1 MHFLNLGILAHVDA
15 GKTSLTEQ
23 ILFTTG
29 VIDTIGRVDDGNTQT
44 DSLTLERQRGITIKS
59 AVVSFI
65 VDGVTVNLIDTPG
78 HPDFIAEVERV
89 LDVLDGAVLVISAV
103 EGVQPQTRVL
113 MRALQQA
120 RIPTLLFVNKID
132 RAGAHDERVLRGI
145 AETLTPAIIA
155 MGAVGDLGARSASFR
170 PYGAGDAHF
179 VARLVDV
186 LADRDET
193 LLAAYV
199 QDEESISSYRLRNEL
214 AAQTRQALAH
224 PVFYGSAITGA
235 GVDALIAGIRELL
248 PIAVGAAD
256 GPVTGAVFKIERGPA
271 GEKVAYVRMFS
282 GTVSVRD
289 RLPFGHANEGQ
300 ALPRDRA
307 PAGGAHEGRVTAIRV
322 FDGGRTAPS
331 RAVVAGQIG
340 KLWGLGAIQVGD
352 VIGTP
357 RLGAARRHFALPTLE
372 TMIVPERNADR
383 GALHAALVQLA
394 EQDPL
399 ITLRMDDMNRGLFVL
414 LYGEV
419 QKEVIQATLADEF
432 GLAVAFR
439 ETTTICVERP
449 CGSGTAVEM
458 RGAAS
463 NPFVATVGLRIDPAP
478 PQSGVTFRSEVVKT
492 ETIPL
497 FIYKAVEAFEQAIE
511 GTVRDTLR
519 QGLYGWEVTD
529 CVVTLTQSGY
539 ASPVSTARD
548 FRLLTPLVL
557 MSALKEAGTGVCEPL
572 HRFHL
577 EIPADT
583 LGPILP
589 VLARLRAILHTPEM
603 RGAWCTLEGE
613 IPAARV
619 YELQQHLPA
628 LTRGDGVLDYAFDH
642 YEPVRG
648 TIPTRPRSDHN
659 PLNRKEYLLHVV
671 RHV

>member
-15 GKTSLTEQ
+15 GKTSLTER

-29 VIDTIGRVDDGNTQT
+29 VIDTMGRVDDGNTQT
-44 DSLTLERQRGITIKS
+44 DSLALERQRGITIKS

-89 LDVLDGAVLVISAV
+89 LDVLDGAILLISAV

-113 MRALQQA
+113 MRALVRS

-132 RAGAHDERVLRGI
+132 RAGAGGERVLRGI
-145 AETLTPAIIA
+145 AEQLTPAIIA
-155 MGAVGDLGARSASFR
+155 MGAVGDPCTRGACFL

-186 LADRDET
+186 LADHDEA

-199 QDEESISSYRLRNEL
+199 RDEESISYRGLRDEL
-214 AAQTRQALAH
+214 ATQTRRAMAH
-224 PVFYGSAITGA
+224 PVFYGSAITGT
-235 GVDALIAGIRELL
+235 GVDSLIAGVREFL
-248 PIAVGAAD
+248 PIAGDVAA
-256 GPVTGAVFKIERGPA
+256 GPVAGTVFKIERGPA
-271 GEKVAYVRMFS
+271 GEKVAYVRMFT

-289 RLPFGHANEGQ
+289 RVPFGQTHAE
-300 ALPRDRA
+300 
-307 PAGGAHEGRVTAIRV
+307 RVTAIRV
-322 FDGGRTAPS
+322 FGGGLAVPS
-331 RAVVAGQIG
+331 RSVVAGQIG

-352 VIGTP
+352 AIGTP
-357 RLGAARRHFALPTLE
+357 RKGAARRHFAPPTLE

-383 GALHAALVQLA
+383 GTLHAALVRLA

-399 ITLRMDDMNRGLFVL
+399 ITMRLDDMHGELYVL

-419 QKEVIQATLADEF
+419 QKEVIQATLSSEF
-432 GLAVAFR
+432 GLAVTFR
-439 ETTTICVERP
+439 ETTPICVERP
-449 CGSGTAVEM
+449 LGRGAAVEVL
-458 RGAAS
+458 GAAS

-478 PQSGVTFRSEVVKT
+478 PHSGVTFQSEIVKA

-497 FIYKAVEAFEQAIE
+497 FIYKATEVFEQAIE
-511 GTVRDTLR
+511 GTVRETLR
-519 QGLYGWEVTD
+519 QGLHGWEVTD

-539 ASPVSTARD
+539 ASPASMARD

-557 MSALKEAGTGVCEPL
+557 MSALREAGTAVCEPL
-572 HRFHL
+572 LRFHL

-589 VLARLRAILHTPEM
+589 VLVRFRASPHPPEM
-603 RGAWCTLEGE
+603 RGGACTLEGE
-613 IPAARV
+613 IPAARMH
-619 YELQQHLPA
+619 EFQQQLPA
-628 LTRGDGVLDYAFDH
+628 LTRGEGILEYAFDH

-648 TIPTRPRSDHN
+648 TIPTRPRPDHN
-659 PLNRKEYLLHVV
+659 PLPAQPERLPAQRRATSLK
-671 RHV
+671 